1 MLGIKKSSEF
11 LSQKRI
17 DLLTHAYNTLTKL
30 TLFSELSS
38 AELWEFCSVVEFE
51 KYKNKD
57 LIASE
62 GEVNSKL
69 YIVSAGQVIVSKK
82 TAMGEPYVIN
92 IIDSSPKGATFLGE
106 VSLVDE
112 HVRTASIVA
121 SGNVELYSVTGDVFN
136 QFCDN
141 HQEIGYKILK
151 ILVRSICRHLRRSNN
166 DVLTLFNALVEET
179 KRSVDEETGVELD

>member
-1 MLGIKKSSEF
+1 MSSKKKSSGS

-38 AELWEFCSVVEFE
+38 AELWEFCSVIEFE
-51 KYKNKD
+51 KYKNNE

-69 YIVSAGQVIVSKK
+69 YIVSAGEVIVSKK

-92 IIDSSPKGATFLGE
+92 IIDSSPSGSTFLGE

-121 SGNVELYSVTGDVFN
+121 SGAVELYSITGDVFN

-179 KRSVDEETGVELD
+179 KRGVEEEAGIED